1 MARKDTI
8 NVNDIVDKIINT
20 DNIRERIKEKG
31 EQAGK
36 EAAKGFTSGFESG
49 VEKGIK
55 SSKAKAS
62 SGVSIEMADFLKS
75 MIDAVNKMEQ
85 RVQGKGHTID
95 MSTLIQPDW
104 SKLGVGPKNQK
115 KVEQAFANMI
125 QNLYSGR
132 AILKGSKEAIM
143 KGFHEVAADYIME
156 FGRNVTKGNSKSV
169 SSQLNNLVEKSAK
182 TLNARVAE
190 RDQKRES
197 HNAITITNKDIDDY
211 LKKSVEELAK
221 ILVDTYDKRDF
232 TNNNILKNNSDKKKL
247 IASLTSILVKNNGK
261 IPESVKNAD
270 EIVKYVQDLYD
281 GKIFQN
287 ISGDENYTPNA
298 STQSK
303 YKKAGR
309 QLATIRDQII
319 SRNEDWKNGR
329 ITEEEI
335 SNEETETVV
344 KNEEK
349 KTKAKKQSWQ
359 EEQRINKEQ
368 IKAQQ
373 QQQKKAREEQAK
385 RVGDEHA
392 AERIRAKDIIW
403 DKDDNGN
410 YKATY
415 GKKQYIAAKTG
426 NNYSLFGLDKN
437 GNMKDLDKTT
447 TSIKAMKSY
456 LREYLN
462 AQKDAADIRKD
473 NQEKNKRIAQQEAK
487 DEEESVA
494 AKERIQAKAEQNKK
508 KREERSKKDK
518 LLSSKSSELAELDAQ
533 RAKENQ
539 RNRSIARDEA
549 DANKKAIE
557 ATKEAEKQ
565 ANEEIN
571 KQAEEMYRAE
581 LERRQKLSE
590 ITFDRKKD
598 KVTDVY
604 WGSDGDSYARK
615 EGRTYSIF
623 DKFDNKIAEG
633 LKNLND
639 VESAAQKYYKDIY
652 ESFKKNRKSNI
663 EGFKDSIRAGLYQK
677 PNADV
682 VGGSQEVID
691 SEKQVQGA
699 VEQSAQI
706 IKQAEEEKQQA
717 IEETTQ
723 KISEQAEVQNEQS
736 SQTPDASKD
745 VIKTQ
750 EEVAKTAKKTANDVA
765 QSEQHKQ
772 EAIKETTEVIKE
784 QAKVQDSAEQKKAK
798 GRNTKTTEE
807 LLNGISENELTV
819 LKNTLRSFYA
829 GRDYTESL
837 DMLANGF
844 GINKTRKT
852 QLNRIIKSLISN
864 PVTKAN
870 ESFSMRDIFENYLVG
885 NWRDPDTLLFS
896 IFANSKSNQ
905 TQING
910 KQYKLDYSINTNSNF
925 GDYRKLLKKASEKYP
940 SLIWYDEDSEDDDL
954 YLHPDKQQIEAII
967 QSEQSKQEAV
977 KETTEVIKEQA
988 KVQEEA
994 TKKDTLEQPTSEL
1007 TKIELQEIEEKE
1019 IQLKKEAEEAR
1030 KAEEEARRQA
1040 EEETRRAEEIKK
1052 KSEEE
1057 RLKAEEEKKRAEEEK
1072 VKAEAEAVRKE
1083 AEEAK
1088 RQAEE
1093 EAKRLEEER
1102 RIAEEEAARK
1112 AKIEA
1117 EKEARKARMEP
1128 LPDENIVKHSYGESG
1143 ASTTVYSPH
1152 LGKTV
1157 TKNTTSEGDSFYGT
1171 QMNYQELEKRAIK
1184 LTNQLAVVNASI
1196 EIEES
1201 KSAAS
1206 SQTRINNLN
1215 AQKDILERQLEYVRA
1230 IAQAEAENDD
1240 EVENPGYTME
1250 QFESNVADDTEL
1262 FAAQLKTKT
1271 DKEIEAIQVSNERF
1285 DTKVQEYVAR
1295 KRADLSKIDSIYKS
1309 DPAYKAT
1316 EDLINSFAPLDR
1328 DAFKKAE
1335 LEINK
1340 SFNNLN
1346 QVIAKSRANLKGSN
1360 TLSTEKSAEFRLAD
1374 APKDIQ
1380 DIINNYIKLGLT
1392 AEEAEGKVA
1401 SLKET
1406 LSQINE
1412 KETNGGWASAEDY
1425 SSTVGSFLNSIR
1437 DSKNELSSYKD
1448 QVTTIDKIQRK
1459 ATSALEKYL
1468 KATKVIRA
1476 GKDVDVTFE
1485 KQKKD
1490 AEKQF
1495 EQLLRIRR
1503 DYMSQAGIKDDGW
1516 EDEIRKLKEARE
1528 SIIEEDVIDENKYKN
1543 EQKQIK
1549 ITRERERLEE
1559 RAYKALDQYL
1569 DLQKKVDLGQDTDGK
1584 FEEQARRRLELYE
1597 KLIKE
1602 REKLRYL
1609 ESDEDPWLDHISKYR
1624 EKREENIRKQVEEAN
1639 KKSGLPSKADEKL
1652 RVKNERE
1659 LAKAQSDAKKQSDQ
1673 YGKNTANDLKQLLEK
1688 ENTSI
1693 VNSFNSKKEQ
1703 LKDALRKYYSDATGD
1718 PSILNELKK
1727 NVSNLFTEAFKI
1739 LNNPSLTG
1747 DQTANLQESLFDDM
1761 SDIAEKKFRNLFSES
1776 SSNIDKFEKQL
1787 LNLGYASDE
1796 VNEKISS
1803 LKVSLVG
1810 VKPGSNFINAFDP
1823 FKKWNDDFEKDKRDT
1838 INKMANTWLGEN
1850 QTNRFENIKFLL
1862 GSDGALNGAIADI
1875 NKLDKKL
1882 REGAISTAKYE
1893 SEYEKLQKKWS
1904 NAIAS
1909 FSYNPSENRD
1919 AMKQWVNMQAQ
1930 GAAVTLKWS
1939 KDGQQLTGVFRNQ
1952 NNELVK
1958 VVATADQFKGT
1969 VKGVVQEI
1977 KPMKSGIEAFF
1988 DSIGSKWQ
1996 EVMRYMATYVSL
2008 RSVWTEF
2015 QKGINV
2021 VREYD
2026 KALTEMNKVSDA
2038 SMYTLQAFQKESFG
2052 IADSV
2057 GVTASVVQ
2065 NSTADWLRL
2074 GESFA
2079 QAKESAKASAILYN
2093 VSEFQDIGS
2102 ATDALVSASQA
2113 YQELSKTDII
2123 DKINYIG
2130 NNYSIATDGLASAL
2144 QRSAAVLKTQGNNL
2158 DQAIALITAGNSIIQ
2173 NPEMVAAGIRTI
2185 SLRIAGTEAAKNQLV
2200 EAGEDVD
2207 DFIIQTKSKTQQL
2220 IKNYTAVASN
2230 SYKGVDVLDDNGN
2243 LRSTYDILLDIS
2255 KVYKEIQKTD
2265 KAAGTNRA
2273 NALVE
2278 ALAGKVLP
2286 EFIEI

>member
-36 EAAKGFTSGFESG
+36 EAAEGFTSGFESG
-49 VEKGIK
+49 VKKGIK

-62 SGVSIEMADFLKS
+62 SGISIEMADFLKE

-95 MSTLIQPDW
+95 MSTLIKLDW
-104 SKLGVGPKNQK
+104 SKLGVGPKNQE
-115 KVEQAFANMI
+115 KVQQAFADMI

-182 TLNARVAE
+182 TLNTRVAE

-247 IASLTSILVKNNGK
+247 VASLTSIFVKNNGK
-261 IPESVKNAD
+261 VPEAVKNAD

-287 ISGDENYTPNA
+287 ISGDESYTPNA

-303 YKKAGR
+303 YNKAGR
-309 QLATIRDQII
+309 QLAAIRDQII

-403 DKDDNGN
+403 DTDDKGN

-571 KQAEEMYRAE
+571 EQAEEMYKAE
-581 LERRQKLSE
+581 LERRQKLSK

-615 EGRTYSIF
+615 EGRTYSVF
-623 DKFDNKIAEG
+623 DKLDNKIAEG
-633 LKNLND
+633 LKNLNEVD
-639 VESAAQKYYKDIY
+639 SAAQKYYKNIY
-652 ESFKKNRKSNI
+652 ESFKKDRKFNI

-682 VGGSQEVID
+682 VGGTQEVIE
-691 SEKQVQGA
+691 SEKQVQDA
-699 VEQSAQI
+699 VAQSAEKT
-706 IKQAEEEKQQA
+706 KQAEEEKQQA

-723 KISEQAEVQNEQS
+723 KITEQAKVQNEQS
-736 SQTPDASKD
+736 SQPSDTSED
-745 VIKTQ
+745 VVKTQ
-750 EEVAKTAKKTANDVA
+750 EEVAKAAEESAEAVVEAEKR
-765 QSEQHKQ
+765 KQ
-772 EAIKETTEVIKE
+772 EASKDTTRIEIEEEAKRRRERDDRIAEAAKNMHLVRDKRTGDWVTDDGRFRLSKGSEGWNGEDTKNPKNDEFYGRTLLEAKGSIAWILEEEAEAERKSAEATKKAEQDKQNAVNQTIAKLDELKKKSEITFSKKKTPEGIYTSDIDGIYAKKEGRSYSVFDDKNTKILQGLKTLADAEQQTRAYYQNAYNNASQNAQQQVDNLRQVAQAEGERADASEQSADAVVKSEQQKQDVVKETTEEIKE
-784 QAKVQDSAEQKKAK
+784 QAKVQ
-798 GRNTKTTEE
+798 
-807 LLNGISENELTV
+807 
-819 LKNTLRSFYA
+819 
-829 GRDYTESL
+829 
-837 DMLANGF
+837 
-844 GINKTRKT
+844 
-852 QLNRIIKSLISN
+852 
-864 PVTKAN
+864 
-870 ESFSMRDIFENYLVG
+870 
-885 NWRDPDTLLFS
+885 
-896 IFANSKSNQ
+896 
-905 TQING
+905 
-910 KQYKLDYSINTNSNF
+910 
-925 GDYRKLLKKASEKYP
+925 
-940 SLIWYDEDSEDDDL
+940 
-954 YLHPDKQQIEAII
+954 
-967 QSEQSKQEAV
+967 
-977 KETTEVIKEQA
+977 
-988 KVQEEA
+988 
-994 TKKDTLEQPTSEL
+994 
-1007 TKIELQEIEEKE
+1007 
-1019 IQLKKEAEEAR
+1019 
-1030 KAEEEARRQA
+1030 EEARRQA

-1052 KSEEE
+1052 KAEEE

-1072 VKAEAEAVRKE
+1072 AKAEAEAARKE
-1083 AEEAK
+1083 AEEIK

-1102 RIAEEEAARK
+1102 KIAEEEAARK

-1250 QFESNVADDTEL
+1250 QFETNVSEDTEL

-1425 SSTVGSFLNSIR
+1425 SSTVGLFLNSIR

-1468 KATKVIRA
+1468 KATKGIRA
-1476 GKDVDVTFE
+1476 GKDVDATFE

-1516 EDEIRKLKEARE
+1516 EDEIRKLKESRE

-1559 RAYKALDQYL
+1559 RAYKTLDQYL

-1652 RVKNERE
+1652 RAKNERE

-1693 VNSFNSKKEQ
+1693 VSSFNSKKEQ

-1739 LNNPSLTG
+1739 LNNPSLAE

-1761 SDIAEKKFRNLFSES
+1761 SDIAEKKFSNLFSEY

-1803 LKVSLVG
+1803 LKVSLAG

-1823 FKKWNDDFEKDKRDT
+1823 LKKWNDDFEKDKRDT
-1838 INKMANTWLGEN
+1838 INKMANTWLSEN

-1875 NKLDKKL
+1875 NKLDEKL
-1882 REGAISTAKYE
+1882 RDGAISTAKYE